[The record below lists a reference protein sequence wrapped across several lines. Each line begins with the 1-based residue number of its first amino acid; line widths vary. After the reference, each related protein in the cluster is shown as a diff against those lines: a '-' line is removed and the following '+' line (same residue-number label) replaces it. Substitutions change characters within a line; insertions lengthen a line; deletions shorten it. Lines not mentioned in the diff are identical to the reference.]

1 MEAMTVQEL
10 LEATGGKLLA
20 GSTDQTITAVET
32 DSRAI
37 HPGALFVAL
46 RGEQTDGHKFV
57 AGALQSGAEG
67 CLVIDP
73 PVSIQPGKFCVQV
86 PSQPLPPCMKR

>member
-20 GSTDQTITAVET
+20 GSKDQTITAVET

-37 HPGALFVAL
+37 LEVVEKVTAMFYNY
-46 RGEQTDGHKFV
+46 
-57 AGALQSGAEG
+57 
-67 CLVIDP
+67 
-73 PVSIQPGKFCVQV
+73 
-86 PSQPLPPCMKR
+86 